1 MKPTY
6 IPCRSNGYETD
17 CLVTIEDLNETGSE
31 VALYAHPRAALTPEQ
46 ATALAVVL
54 NAAAT
59 EAKHLNSI
67 TPLIEQLAAQ
77 TEIPEATIVAWD
89 QAQAGNRTGTH
100 PLAGEI
106 K

>member
-1 MKPTY
+1 MRRF
-6 IPCRSNGYETD
+6 IPCRSNGKD
-17 CLVTIEDLNETGSE
+17 SDVLVQTIPDKIE
-31 VALYAHPRAALTPEQ
+31 VLGHATMTFTPEQ
-46 ATALAVVL
+46 ATALAVAL

-59 EAKHLNSI
+59 ETKRLTSI
-67 TPLIEQLAAQ
+67 TPLIEQLTTQ